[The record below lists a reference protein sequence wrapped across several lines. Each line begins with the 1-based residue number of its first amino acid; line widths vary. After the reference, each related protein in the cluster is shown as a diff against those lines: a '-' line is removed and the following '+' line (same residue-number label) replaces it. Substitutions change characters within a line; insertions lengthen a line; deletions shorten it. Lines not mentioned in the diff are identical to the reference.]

1 MSRRTIAKFY
11 RSASVAARNGGY
23 AVLLDGKPLKTP
35 GGNVLILPTEALAE
49 AIAQEWRE
57 QDARVEPAK
66 MPLTGL
72 AQAAIDLLPA
82 RRREVVDH
90 VLGFGRSDLLCYRA
104 QDPLELVCRQAAVWD
119 PLLDWLR
126 EEHGIALKTGSG
138 LRYVDQPAEALERM
152 AALVGTLGEFDLIAL
167 DRAASLTGSLVL
179 ALAMLS
185 GRLDAAAAFAAA
197 HIDEAFQTEK
207 WGRDAE
213 AEARRDRMRCELE
226 AAERFLKL
234 ARASRA

>member
-11 RSASVAARNGGY
+11 RSVSVSAQDGGH
-23 AVLLDGKPLKTP
+23 AVLLDGKPLRTP
-35 GGNVLILPTEALAE
+35 GGSILILPTEALAE

-57 QDARVEPAK
+57 QGAHVDPAR

-72 AQAAIDLLPA
+72 AHVAIDTIPA
-82 RRREVVDH
+82 RRNEVADH
-90 VLGFGRSDLLCYRA
+90 ALGFGRSDLLCYRA
-104 QDPLELVCRQAAVWD
+104 EDPLELVHRQAAVWD

-126 EEHGIALKTGSG
+126 EHYGIELKTGSG
-138 LRYVDQPAEALERM
+138 LRFVNQAAEALERM
-152 AALVGTLGEFDLIAL
+152 AALVGTLDAFELVAL
-167 DRAASLTGSLVL
+167 DRAAGLTGSLVL
-179 ALAMLS
+179 ALALLS

-213 AEARRDRMRCELE
+213 AEARRDRMRHELA
-226 AAERFLKL
+226 AAERFLEL
-234 ARASRA
+234 ARISRA